1 MRSGT
6 LKFLLQC
13 LTRSDN
19 TRLSFRFTGMIH
31 KRILNRMI
39 GEIGVPQIQR
49 CMCII
54 SSYIPDSRAPHPVR
68 IRLTKEVLKIIK
80 ESPHISRRW
89 FPLLLELPDPILNNL
104 VANAK
109 NNGEAGW

>member
-1 MRSGT
+1 MPVHLQNFSSLAGINPGIFFFFPIDGSQYRQLLLAILRHLQEVPFFTSHDLQIMTMRSGT

-54 SSYIPDSRAPHPVR
+54 SS
-68 IRLTKEVLKIIK
+68 
-80 ESPHISRRW
+80 
-89 FPLLLELPDPILNNL
+89 
-104 VANAK
+104 
-109 NNGEAGW
+109 